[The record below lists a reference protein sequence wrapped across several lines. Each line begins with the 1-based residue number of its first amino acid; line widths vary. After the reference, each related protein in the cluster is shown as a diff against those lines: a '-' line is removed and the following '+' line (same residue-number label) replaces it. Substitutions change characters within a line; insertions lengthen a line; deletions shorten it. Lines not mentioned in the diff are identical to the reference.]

1 MIKNEEKLNKLFQ
14 LSKDKKQ
21 RQKELE
27 RKKIKKI
34 QDETRRHIKKQLKKE
49 KALEKKKQLEKEK
62 QNLLLTQAQRIFNVY
77 LKRTKTLERDTA
89 EDDLYLTREEIQE
102 AEKRGEGKINWS
114 KFDELVRE
122 FRENEERKIQNTK

>member
-1 MIKNEEKLNKLFQ
+1 MNEERLNKLFQ

-34 QDETRRHIKKQLKKE
+34 QDETRRLLLKKAKKE

-77 LKRTKTLERDTA
+77 LKHTKTLERNTA
-89 EDDLYLTREEIQE
+89 EDDLYQTREELQE

-114 KFDELVRE
+114 KFDELVNK
-122 FRENEERKIQNTK
+122 FREQNEQK

>member
-1 MIKNEEKLNKLFQ
+1 MNEERLNKLFQ

-34 QDETRRHIKKQLKKE
+34 QDETRRLLLKKAKKE

-77 LKRTKTLERDTA
+77 LKRTKTLERNTA
-89 EDDLYLTREEIQE
+89 EDDLYQTREELQQ
-102 AEKRGEGKINWS
+102 AEKRGEGKINWDVWNS
-114 KFDELVRE
+114 LVNK
-122 FRENEERKIQNTK
+122 FREQNEQK

>member
-1 MIKNEEKLNKLFQ
+1 MNEERLNKLFQ

-34 QDETRRHIKKQLKKE
+34 QYETRRLLLKKAKKE

-62 QNLLLTQAQRIFNVY
+62 QNLLLTQAQRVFNVY
-77 LKRTKTLERDTA
+77 LKYTKLLERDTA
-89 EDDLYLTREEIQE
+89 EEDLYTTREELQE
-102 AEKRGEGKINWS
+102 AERRGEGHINWNVWDS
-114 KFDELVRE
+114 LVNK
-122 FRENEERKIQNTK
+122 FREQNEQK

>member
-1 MIKNEEKLNKLFQ
+1 MNEDRLNKLFQ

-34 QDETRRHIKKQLKKE
+34 QDETRRLLLKKAKKE

-62 QNLLLTQAQRIFNVY
+62 QNLLLAQAQRIFNVY
-77 LKRTKTLERDTA
+77 LRRTKTLERVTA
-89 EDDLYLTREEIQE
+89 EEDLYQTREELQQ
-102 AEKRGEGKINWS
+102 AERRGEGKINWDVWNS
-114 KFDELVRE
+114 LVNKYRAE
-122 FRENEERKIQNTK
+122 QNEQK

>member
-1 MIKNEEKLNKLFQ
+1 MENKKKIYIFALEQETMKNIEKLFQ

-34 QDETRRHIKKQLKKE
+34 QDETRRLLLKKAKKE

-77 LKRTKTLERDTA
+77 LKHTKTLERDTA
-89 EDDLYLTREEIQE
+89 EDDLYQTREELQE
-102 AEKRGEGKINWS
+102 AER
-114 KFDELVRE
+114 
-122 FRENEERKIQNTK
+122 NTR

>member
-34 QDETRRHIKKQLKKE
+34 QDETRRLLLKKTKKE

-62 QNLLLTQAQRIFNVY
+62 QNLLLTQAKRVFNVY
-77 LKRTKTLERDTA
+77 LKYTKLLERDTA
-89 EDDLYLTREEIQE
+89 EDDLYQTREELQE
-102 AEKRGEGKINWS
+102 AEKRGEGKINWDVWNS
-114 KFDELVRE
+114 LVNKFRA
-122 FRENEERKIQNTK
+122 K